1 MKKIT
6 LKKLFIPT
14 LGIFFAATAVA
25 QESTEMSKTVKEVVV
40 TGVSNPKSAL
50 ESSISITTLKA
61 KDINNAVPRTT
72 AEIFRTIPG
81 IRSESSGGDG
91 NSNITVRGV
100 PISAGGSRYML
111 IQEDGLPVLQF
122 GDIAFGTQDQFV
134 RFDNTTSRIEA
145 LRGGSASVL
154 ASNSPAGILNFISKT
169 GENEGGSLTQT
180 FGLGYK
186 LFRTDFE
193 YGSKITDNLFY
204 HVGGFYRT
212 GDGPRATGYTSNNG
226 GQMKA
231 SLTKKF
237 EDGHARIYVKMLNDR
252 TAAYMPAPIMVS
264 GTDESP
270 VWESLP
276 NYDALTGTMYT
287 PHLMQDRTIGGDN
300 NVLTTNVSDGMRSSS
315 TSIGVDF
322 SKGLGEG
329 FNVNF
334 KARQSFNGGQFTSP
348 FPTGTFT
355 AGNTMMGMHLFNTTL
370 NNFNNTIA
378 DVSVSKKVDIWKF
391 NVGLYKSTQNV
402 DMSWNWNSYMMDVN
416 GHKANATLT
425 AYGVPAWGNCC
436 NRNYNTTYDIL
447 APYATIEVAPDAK
460 WNMDFGMRLDKGNVS
475 GQFAGGNGQTAKI
488 DMNGNGTIDANEMAV
503 ATFSNKSTAVN
514 YNYDLISLSG
524 GVNYLHSENT
534 AFFARGSRGGTAQ
547 ADRILFNGGVASYT
561 NDADP
566 MLKANAVNTVTQFEL
581 GTKNKLDKGAI
592 NATAFYTLT
601 SEGAGFEASTQKTI
615 TNDYRSFGLEV
626 DGMYKFSSDF
636 SLRGSATFTKAE
648 ISDTKDS
655 FTNGAGT
662 KVSYIGNAPRRTP
675 TLMFSLNPN
684 LNFGQGHSIGFTAIG
699 MTSTYASNENQLKL
713 PAYVIVNPYVNFSI
727 IKNLGLSLAASNVFD
742 ALAITESEEGT
753 LGTNTSMIARARPF
767 PGRTVS
773 ASLKLNF

>member
-1 MKKIT
+1 MKKIV
-6 LKKLFIPT
+6 LKKLMIPS
-14 LGIFFAATAVA
+14 LGIFFAANVVA
-25 QESTEMSKTVKEVVV
+25 QETTEMSKTVKEVVV
-40 TGVSNPKSAL
+40 TGVTNPKSAL

-100 PISAGGSRYML
+100 PISAGGSRYLL

-122 GDIAFGTQDQFV
+122 GDVAFGTQDQFV

-193 YGSKITDNLFY
+193 YGSKITENLFY
-204 HVGGFYRT
+204 HVGGFFRT

-226 GQMKA
+226 GQLKA

-237 EDGHARIYVKMLNDR
+237 EDGHARVYFKFLNDR

-264 GTDESP
+264 GTDDNP
-270 VWESLP
+270 TWESLP

-300 NVLTTNVSDGMRSSS
+300 NILSTNVSDGMRSNS

-348 FPTGTFT
+348 FPTGSFS
-355 AGNTMMGMHLFNTTL
+355 AGNTTMGMHLFNTTL

-378 DVSVSKKVDIWKF
+378 DISVSKKVEIWKF
-391 NVGLYKSTQNV
+391 NLGLYKSTQNIN
-402 DMSWNWNSYMMDVN
+402 MSWNWNSYTMDVN
-416 GHKANATLT
+416 GSKANATLT

-460 WNMDFGMRLDKGNVS
+460 WNIDLGVRLDKGNVS

-488 DMNGNGTIDANEMAV
+488 DMDGNGTIDANEMAV
-503 ATFSNKSTAVN
+503 ATFSNKSTQVN
-514 YNYDLISLSG
+514 YNYDLVSFSG
-524 GVNYLHSENT
+524 GVNYLYSENM
-534 AFFARGSRGGTAQ
+534 AFFARASRGGTAQ
-547 ADRILFNGGVASYT
+547 ADRILFDGSINYT
-561 NDADP
+561 NSDDNK
-566 MLKANAVNTVTQFEL
+566 LKANAVNIVTQFEA
-581 GTKNKLDKGAI
+581 GMKSKRDKTTF
-592 NATAFYTLT
+592 NATAFYTMT
-601 SEGAGFEASTQKTI
+601 SEGAGYEASTQKTI
-615 TNDYRSFGLEV
+615 SNDYRSFGLEM
-626 DGMYKFSSDF
+626 DGSTKFSDAF
-636 SLRGSATFTKAE
+636 SLKGSLTLNKSE
-648 ISDTKDS
+648 ISDTRDS
-655 FTNGAGT
+655 FTNNSGN
-662 KVSYIGNAPRRTP
+662 KESYIGKTPRRTP

-684 LNFGQGHSIGFTAIG
+684 LNFGQGHSFGFTAIG
-699 MTSTYASNENQLKL
+699 MTSTYAGNENQLTL
-713 PAYVIVNPYVNFSI
+713 PAYIIINPYLNFSV
-727 IKNLGLSLAASNVFD
+727 IKNLGLSLAASNIFN

-753 LGTNTSMIARARPF
+753 LGNKSSIIARARPF

-773 ASLKLNF
+773 VSLKLNF

>member
-1 MKKIT
+1 MKKIV
-6 LKKLFIPT
+6 LKKLIVPS

-25 QESTEMSKTVKEVVV
+25 QESKEMTKSVKEVVV
-40 TGVSNPKSAL
+40 TGVTNPKSAL

-111 IQEDGLPVLQF
+111 IQEDGLPVLSF

-169 GENEGGSLTQT
+169 GEAEGGSLTQT

-204 HVGGFYRT
+204 HVGGFFRT

-237 EDGHARIYVKMLNDR
+237 EDGHARLYFKFLNDR
-252 TAAYMPAPIMVS
+252 TAAYMPAPIQVS
-264 GTDESP
+264 GTDDNP
-270 VWESLP
+270 IWESLP

-287 PHLMQDRTIGGDN
+287 PHLMTDVTMGGDGN
-300 NVLTTNVSDGMRSSS
+300 KLQTNVSDGMRSNS
-315 TSIGVDF
+315 TSVGVDF

-329 FNVNF
+329 FTVNF
-334 KARQSFNGGQFTSP
+334 KARQSFNGGQFVSP
-348 FPTGTFT
+348 FPESVPNASTIK
-355 AGNTMMGMHLFNTTL
+355 MHLFNTTL

-378 DVSVSKKVDIWKF
+378 DLSISKKVDIWKF
-391 NVGLYKSTQNV
+391 NAGLYKSTQNLN
-402 DMSWNWNSYMMDVN
+402 MSWNWNSYTMDLD
-416 GHKANATLT
+416 GSKAGNVMLT

-436 NRNYNTTYDIL
+436 LRNYNTTYDIL
-447 APYATIEVAPDAK
+447 APYATIEVAPNDK
-460 WNMDFGMRLDKGNVS
+460 WNLDFGMRLDKGNVS
-475 GQFAGGNGQTAKI
+475 GSFSGGNGQTASI
-488 DMNGNGTIDANEMAV
+488 DMNGNGTIDANEVAV
-503 ATFSNKSTAVN
+503 GTVSTKATPVN
-514 YNYDLISLSG
+514 YDYNLISASG
-524 GVNYLHSENT
+524 GINYLHTENT
-534 AFFARGSRGGTAQ
+534 AFFVRGSHGGVAQ
-547 ADRILFNGGVASYT
+547 ADRILFDGGIADYT
-561 NDADP
+561 NNADNR
-566 MLKANAVNTVTQFEL
+566 LRANAVNTVTQFEL
-581 GTKNKLDKGAI
+581 GTKNKLAKGNL

-626 DGMYKFSSDF
+626 DGIYKFSDNF

-655 FTNGAGT
+655 FTNSGGV

-675 TLMFSLNPN
+675 ALMYSLNPN
-684 LNFGQGHSIGFTAIG
+684 INFGKGHSFGATLIG
-699 MTSTYASNENQLKL
+699 MTSTYASNENMLKL
-713 PAYVIVNPYVNFSI
+713 PAYVIVNPYVNIAITKS
-727 IKNLGLSLAASNVFD
+727 LGLNIAASNIFD

-753 LGTNTSMIARARPF
+753 LGNKTSMIARARPF